1 MEEEA
6 KMALLLF
13 TTGIICIAIGLIK
26 KYHDGE
32 N

>member
-1 MEEEA
+1 MQEEA

-13 TTGIICIAIGLIK
+13 TVGVICIAIGLIK